1 MPSPHKCLMDKAGNG
16 GNGGIIS
23 LIPPILHGC
32 NCSGNGGNGRQRR
45 VKVLNAPVGRG
56 HRGSLPIL
64 QRLNMLKII
73 YLFLPGKRVNFALQ
87 YVFLTPHKKYCNA
100 CPNKT

>member
-1 MPSPHKCLMDKAGNG
+1 MRLGRKKEKKEKKKASQSSKVLATEATAGTAK
-16 GNGGIIS
+16 
-23 LIPPILHGC
+23 
-32 NCSGNGGNGRQRR
+32 

-87 YVFLTPHKKYCNA
+87 YVFLIPYKKYCSFWIQ
-100 CPNKT
+100 KL